1 MIADAATGVE
11 DFDSLKQIQTVI
23 RPRSYPL
30 LCQFLT
36 KIIIVINLVCA
47 CVKTSAEDDD
57 FQRLLKGEREIERE
71 RERERECVCL
81 CNLRGFYV
89 LFCHIALFW
98 FSFGLLGINF

>member
-57 FQRLLKGEREIERE
+57 FQSLSKRDREGGREREGERESV
-71 RERERECVCL
+71 CVC
-81 CNLRGFYV
+81 V
-89 LFCHIALFW
+89 
-98 FSFGLLGINF
+98 

>member
-11 DFDSLKQIQTVI
+11 DFDSLKQIQTFI

-36 KIIIVINLVCA
+36 KIIIVINLVYS

-57 FQRLLKGEREIERE
+57 FQSLSKGGGVGGEKEFYIFELLRCYVCTIQFLVVLYYEI
-71 RERERECVCL
+71 
-81 CNLRGFYV
+81 
-89 LFCHIALFW
+89 
-98 FSFGLLGINF
+98 